1 MQEATESED
10 IAMSL
15 ISLSPHRLSSR
26 RPQLPGTAHRG
37 PEWKSAVNL
46 VRSALQNAVVH
57 ADRELQSADDVA
69 CRVIDHVRELDA
81 AGLRVLLVVIGILV
95 RYSRRAGL

>member
-1 MQEATESED
+1 MLLLTTPHHG
-10 IAMSL
+10 
-15 ISLSPHRLSSR
+15 LSTR
-26 RPQLPGTAHRG
+26 RPRLPGTAHHG
-37 PEWKSAVNL
+37 AKWKSAVNL

-57 ADRELQSADDVA
+57 ADHELKSADDVA

-95 RYSRRAGL
+95 RYSRRGGL